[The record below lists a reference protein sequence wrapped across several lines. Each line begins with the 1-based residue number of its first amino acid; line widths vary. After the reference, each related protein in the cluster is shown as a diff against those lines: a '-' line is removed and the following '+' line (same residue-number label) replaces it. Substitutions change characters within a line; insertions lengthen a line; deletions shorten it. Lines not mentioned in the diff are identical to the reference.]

1 MSEPDMTEPWVSIDD
16 VVAHLKVTK
25 DSVYRWIESRSLPA
39 HKVGRHWRFKLSEI
53 DEWIR
58 CGESSDFSVTHL
70 DASSASAA
78 SGAVAAS
85 GRKR

>member
-1 MSEPDMTEPWVSIDD
+1 MTEPWVSIDD

-25 DSVYRWIESRSLPA
+25 DSVYRWIESRGLPA
-39 HKVGRHWRFKLSEI
+39 HKVSRHWRFKLSEV

-58 CGESSDFSVTHL
+58 CGESSDFSGTRL
-70 DASSASAA
+70 DESSASVA

>member
-1 MSEPDMTEPWVSIDD
+1 MTEPWVSIDD

-58 CGESSDFSVTHL
+58 CGESADFSDTHL
-70 DASSASAA
+70 EASSASA
-78 SGAVAAS
+78 SGGLAAS

>member
-1 MSEPDMTEPWVSIDD
+1 MSVPVMTEPWVSMDD

-25 DSVYRWIESRSLPA
+25 DSVYRWIESRGLPA

-58 CGESSDFSVTHL
+58 CGESSDLSVTHL
-70 DASSASAA
+70 DASSESAT
-78 SGAVAAS
+78 SGAVAVS